1 MSLIQEA
8 LQKATRQPEV
18 QESAPKQDP
27 FRMIETQQNP
37 YTDLQG
43 PSPASLKVRA
53 VLAGLLI
60 FVAAFFVM
68 QSLVPVIS
76 KWVSPKK
83 VASSAK
89 GMVKPSK
96 PLSPHGFSN
105 RSFVLSGMITQDH
118 EQYAIIN
125 DQIVRVGEVIDGA
138 TLNEVGDRQVTL
150 NLRGKKITLQL

>member
-18 QESAPKQDP
+18 QEPAPKQD
-27 FRMIETQQNP
+27 FE
-37 YTDLQG
+37 

-53 VLAGLLI
+53 VVAGLLI
-60 FVAAFFVM
+60 FVAAFFVV

-76 KWVSPKK
+76 KWVPPKK
-83 VASSAK
+83 AVSSAK
-89 GMVKPSK
+89 GMAKPSK
-96 PLSPHGFSN
+96 LLSSHVFSN
-105 RSFVLSGMITQDH
+105 RSFVFSGMTTQDS

-138 TLNEVGDRQVTL
+138 TLNEIGDRQVTL